1 MEKIAEN
8 RKEVLD
14 FLRIAKCPN
23 GFGDDS
29 GDGICSCSAYD
40 YGDGFGYGSGDGFGY
55 IDGYGYGSSPICGSS
70 FGSGYG
76 EGFSYGS
83 GDSYGS
89 GYGYGSCD
97 NKSIE
102 VFNDMVV
109 HKIDGL
115 PTLIDSV
122 HGNFAKGCILS
133 HDLTTKPCFIVKI
146 GNYFAHGES
155 LKQAFIDATEKSI
168 KNQPI
173 EERIAQFNTVYPN
186 RNVKIPAC
194 ELFSWHHILTGSC
207 LMGRKQF
214 CEERGLD
221 YKNGKY
227 TVNEFIQLTKNA
239 YGGYIIRQLESS
251 L

>member
-1 MEKIAEN
+1 MEKIVEN

-14 FLRIAKCPN
+14 FLRIDKYPN
-23 GFGDDS
+23 GSGDGS
-29 GDGICSCSAYD
+29 GDGICSGSGYE
-40 YGDGFGYGSGDGFGY
+40 YGNGFGYGSGDGYGY
-55 IDGYGYGSSPICGSS
+55 IDGFGYGSYPSCGSNSGYGYGD
-70 FGSGYG
+70 
-76 EGFSYGS
+76 GFSYGS
-83 GDSYGS
+83 GDSVDS
-89 GYGYGSCD
+89 GYGHGSFD
-97 NKSIE
+97 NRSIE
-102 VFNDMVV
+102 VFNYMVV

-122 HGNFAKGCILS
+122 HGNFAKGRILN
-133 HDLTTKPCFIVKI
+133 HDLTTKPCFIAKI

-173 EERIAQFNTVYPN
+173 EEIIAQFNTVYPD
-186 RNVKIPAC
+186 RNVKIPAY

-207 LMGRKQF
+207 LMGRKRF

-239 YGGYIIRQLESS
+239 YGGDIIKQLESS